1 MSGSETISYDQKKN
15 ILEEIKTLSKIE
27 CEEIF
32 RIIKRGNVE
41 YTENSNGVFFDIMH
55 LSDEIIY
62 KIQKFLDFCKTQ
74 RKSEE
79 ERAHEIDILRH
90 ESSESSEA

>member
-1 MSGSETISYDQKKN
+1 MSSSGSEISYDQKKG
-15 ILEEIKTLSKIE
+15 ILEEIKSLSKLE

-41 YTENSNGVFFDIMH
+41 YTENSNGIFFDIMH
-55 LSDEIIY
+55 LSDEIVY

-90 ESSESSEA
+90 ETSVA